1 MTLTQRRKEFLS
13 KIIKIH
19 EATGSPVH
27 YITVSEALGVSKWT
41 AYDILKELEKED
53 YLRSKYNVSHEE
65 KNPGRST
72 IAFLPTSKA
81 REVFLKEKEGI
92 DYMEEWQ
99 AAREKLLGI
108 FEDIKERG
116 SKKIIDDLLK
126 EMPAIEAPI
135 IISAY
140 TIAVLTIHIQ
150 NLGAKSIK
158 IMRNLFQLA
167 PKPDLILSL
176 FAGTALGA
184 TVKNMHD
191 VINDRLADEVG
202 QFQKYISEFSAKENK
217 LLVKFLSD
225 ALERTT

>member
-1 MTLTQRRKEFLS
+1 MTLTQRRKDFLF
-13 KIIKIH
+13 KIKKKY
-19 EATGSPVH
+19 EATGLPVH
-27 YITVSEALGVSKWT
+27 YITVSEDLGVSKWT
-41 AYDILKELEKED
+41 AYDILKELEKEG
-53 YLRSKYNVSHEE
+53 YLRSEYNVSREE
-65 KNPGRST
+65 KTPGRST

-81 REVFLKEKEGI
+81 GEVCIKEKEEI

-99 AAREKLLGI
+99 AAREKLLGM
-108 FEDIKERG
+108 FGDIKERG

-126 EMPAIEAPI
+126 EIPAIEAPI

-140 TIAVLTIHIQ
+140 IIAVLTIHIQ

-158 IMRNLFQLA
+158 TMRNLFQLA

-176 FAGTALGA
+176 FAGTALGS
-184 TVKNMHD
+184 TVKNVHD
-191 VINDRLADEVG
+191 VINDKLADEVG

-225 ALERTT
+225 ALERAT